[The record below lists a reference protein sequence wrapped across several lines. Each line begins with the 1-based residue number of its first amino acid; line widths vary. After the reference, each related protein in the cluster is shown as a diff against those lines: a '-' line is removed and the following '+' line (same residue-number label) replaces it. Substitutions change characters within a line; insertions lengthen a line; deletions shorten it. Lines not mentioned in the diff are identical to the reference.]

1 MPVWSTLKYSFSLLL
16 ALSGA
21 ASLSSA
27 QTADSTAT
35 SRKKPVEMKTG
46 NQLRVTFDISK
57 PIINAAAKN
66 RQSYELGVDYYL
78 KKEVYLVAEGGF
90 GKSDVDY
97 PDLAY
102 KSSGSFVRLGV
113 DKGMLQRLFP
123 KDWDGAFVG
132 VRYGLGIIK
141 RGEATY
147 VINDP
152 LFGNTSGIVEA
163 QNFTAHWA
171 EITGGVRVELIR
183 NFMVGW
189 NVRAKFMLNA
199 SAFSQLAP
207 AYIAG
212 YGKGDGSTA
221 FDFNFNLCYM
231 VRWGEKN
238 LQQQIK

>member
-1 MPVWSTLKYSFSLLL
+1 MPVLSTLKYSFSLLL
-16 ALSGA
+16 VLCSTIVV
-21 ASLSSA
+21 SA
-27 QTADSTAT
+27 QATDTAIMV
-35 SRKKPVEMKTG
+35 RKKPAEMKTG
-46 NQLRVTFDISK
+46 NQLRFTFDISK
-57 PIINAAAKN
+57 PIINAVAKN
-66 RQSYELGVDYYL
+66 RQSYELGIDYYL

-102 KSSGSFVRLGV
+102 KSNGSFLRVGV
-113 DKGMLQRLFP
+113 DKSMLQRLFP

-132 VRYGLGIIK
+132 IRYGLGIIK

-147 VINDP
+147 AVNDP
-152 LFGNTSGIVEA
+152 LFGNTTGTIEA
-163 QNFTAHWA
+163 HNFTAHWA
-171 EITGGVRVELIR
+171 EISGGVRVEVLKR
-183 NFMVGW
+183 FMVGW

-199 SAFSQLAP
+199 SAFSELAP

-231 VRWGEKN
+231 MRWGEKN
-238 LQQQIK
+238 LPAPGK